1 MLIYVSVDRT
11 LVLWQIERGG
21 AEERRGEERREI
33 AREKGESARERRGEK
48 ANGVV
53 GRRDSLLFEQNRCG
67 VSAGI
72 WIAEI
77 VELEVWKIKKS
88 QLGGGAGGEE
98 RGWEGGVCVRR
109 RGLEKSMN
117 E

>member
-1 MLIYVSVDRT
+1 LLIYVSVDRT

-21 AEERRGEERREI
+21 AEERGGEERREI

-53 GRRDSLLFEQNRCG
+53 GRRDSFLFEQNRCG

-88 QLGGGAGGEE
+88 QLWGG
-98 RGWEGGVCVRR
+98 RR
-109 RGLEKSMN
+109 RGKRMGGWCVCQKKRFGE
-117 E
+117 EHE